1 MSNEKK
7 NPYQYDPF
15 DYNHHEINKSS
26 FPFFNYGTSSIYQN
40 PPHDPQTLNGFGSDH
55 PNSFMSFT
63 DCLHGSLDYNTL
75 SKAFDMSCS
84 SSEVISRPLD
94 HDNNSNKQQ
103 AAAAGVGD
111 HSVGTNSTT
120 ENPSTPNYSSISSSP
135 NEAAG
140 AGAVAVAVDHQVL
153 DEDSD
158 HKSKKDK
165 QPKLRSDGDDEDKS
179 KKGSKA
185 KKKEKRKR
193 EPRFAF
199 LTKSEV
205 DHLEDGYRWRKY
217 GQKAVKNSPYP
228 RSYYRCTTQKCIVK
242 KRVERSFQD
251 SSTVITTYEGQHNH
265 QCPATLRGNLNL
277 NAVGMLS
284 PNSLLASAS
293 LSGSARFSHEFLA
306 QFLPMDNQLQ
316 LQSHQHDHPPSSTL
330 YSTLMSPHRHHH
342 NQQQQQLPASDYD
355 LLRWAEKQ
363 YGFQGIAFRMATC
376 LATLEG

>member
-1 MSNEKK
+1 MSNERK

-26 FPFFNYGTSSIYQN
+26 FPFFNYGNSSTYQN
-40 PPHDPQTLNGFGSDH
+40 QPDDPQTLNGFESDH
-55 PNSFMSFT
+55 PNPFMSFT

-84 SSEVISRPLD
+84 SSEVISPPLD

-103 AAAAGVGD
+103 AAAGVRD
-111 HSVGTNSTT
+111 HSVGTTSTT
-120 ENPSTPNYSSISSSP
+120 ENPSTPNYSSISSSS

-140 AGAVAVAVDHQVL
+140 AAGDDQVL

-158 HKSKKDK
+158 HKRKKDK
-165 QPKLRSDGDDEDKS
+165 QPKLGSDGVHEDKS

-185 KKKEKRKR
+185 KKKEKPQR

-251 SSTVITTYEGQHNH
+251 PSIVITTYEGQHNH
-265 QCPATLRGNLNL
+265 QCPAATLRGNLNL

-284 PNSLLASAS
+284 PNSLLAAAS
-293 LSGSARFSHEFLA
+293 LNGSARYSHEFLA
-306 QFLPMDNQLQ
+306 QFLPVNNQVQ
-316 LQSHQHDHPPSSTL
+316 LPNHFHDHPPSSML
-330 YSTLMSPHRHHH
+330 YSNLMNPHRHHH
-342 NQQQQQLPASDYD
+342 HQQQQQQLHSPDYGLLQD
-355 LLRWAEKQ
+355 LVHSFSHKQ
-363 YGFQGIAFRMATC
+363 
-376 LATLEG
+376 EP